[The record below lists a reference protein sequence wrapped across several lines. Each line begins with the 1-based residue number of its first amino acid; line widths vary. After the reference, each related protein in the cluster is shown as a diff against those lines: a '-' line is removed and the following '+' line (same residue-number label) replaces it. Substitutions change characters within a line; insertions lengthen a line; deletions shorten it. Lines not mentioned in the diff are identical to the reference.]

1 MNTGHL
7 AWCIPMSAKCKYLIY
22 TCWDKPLETGGT
34 ISGSLMH
41 ELCPQT
47 EAEAKQMV
55 ADLQKRS
62 ETFYEKFLA
71 LTTTRRY
78 VYIENKPEWW
88 STKT

>member
-1 MNTGHL
+1 
-7 AWCIPMSAKCKYLIY
+7 
-22 TCWDKPLETGGT
+22 
-34 ISGSLMH
+34 MH